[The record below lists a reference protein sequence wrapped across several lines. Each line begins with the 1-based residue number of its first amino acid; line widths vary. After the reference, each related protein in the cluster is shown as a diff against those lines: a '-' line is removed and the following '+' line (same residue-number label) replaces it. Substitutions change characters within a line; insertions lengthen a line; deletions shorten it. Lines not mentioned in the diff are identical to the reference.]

1 MKTLRCMAYKQGEV
15 FVAACLDLS
24 LAAQADT
31 MQEATRKLEHQVKDY
46 LEEAYSEPQYT
57 KQMLR
62 RKAPLSM
69 WLKYWVIAFQMFFRK
84 REHATLFAGQYES
97 RAHA

>member
-1 MKTLRCMAYKQGEV
+1 MKTLRCMAYQQNGV

-31 MQEATRKLEHQVKDY
+31 MREAMDKLDAQIKDY
-46 LEEAYSEPQYT
+46 IAEACAEPQYA
-57 KQMLR
+57 KQLLS

-69 WLKYWVIAFQMFFRK
+69 WLKYWVIAFQVFARK
-84 REHATLFAGQYES
+84 RDQAKLFVEPCES
-97 RAHA
+97 IA